1 MLYNSLQR
9 AEGNEIRGKRA
20 MERPELLEKIHKF
33 DVTVYWK
40 LQEEKKMI
48 FFAAVQMKID

>member
-1 MLYNSLQR
+1 MLYNSLQK

-48 FFAAVQMKID
+48 FFV